1 MLKIIR
7 TDSNNEDFHKLVL
20 LLDEGLKITDGD
32 EAPFF
37 AQYNKIDTLKNV
49 LIAYLDGNAVG
60 CGAFKEYE
68 PGVAEIKRMFVR
80 EEARGKGIAA
90 EILRELECWAKEL
103 KFQTSILE
111 TGCLLTSAIHL
122 YERSGYERTPCYGQY
137 TGVKSSVCMKKELK
151 P

>member
-7 TDSNNEDFHKLVL
+7 TDSTNEDFRELVL

-32 EAPFF
+32 EAGFF
-37 AQYNKIDTLKNV
+37 AQYNKINSLKNV
-49 LIAYLDGNAVG
+49 VIAYLDGKAVG

-68 PGVAEIKRMFVR
+68 PKVAEIKRMFVR

-90 EILRELECWAKEL
+90 QILDELELWATEL
-103 KFQTSILE
+103 EFKTSILE
-111 TGCLLTSAIHL
+111 TGCLLTSAIRL
-122 YERSGYERTPCYGQY
+122 YERSGYQRTPCYGQY
-137 TGVKSSVCMKKELK
+137 IGVESSVCMKKELK